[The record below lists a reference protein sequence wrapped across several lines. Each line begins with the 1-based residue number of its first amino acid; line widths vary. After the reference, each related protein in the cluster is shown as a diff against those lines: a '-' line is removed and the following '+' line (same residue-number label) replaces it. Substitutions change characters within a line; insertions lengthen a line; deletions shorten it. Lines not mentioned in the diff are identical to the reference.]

1 MHQYGSDSPI
11 DLLCITCNCIS
22 SVGQI
27 TVILLQSKQQA
38 MQQAKSK
45 QVVMEQAVSVKRE
58 AGDMQLGFHLT

>member
-1 MHQYGSDSPI
+1 MHQYGSDSAI